1 MSLCS
6 PSSALTLVDMSF
18 LPAGVKSGVLP
29 VCAPVAGVSGKM
41 KFVGVGFFCFF
52 SSVNLKT
59 EFIHFLRGGHAI
71 QNVQLLIIH
80 LLCKK

>member
-6 PSSALTLVDMSF
+6 QSSAFTFVDMSF

-29 VCAPVAGVSGKM
+29 VCAPVVGVSGKM
-41 KFVGVGFFCFF
+41 RLWVWVFFFL
-52 SSVNLKT
+52 SMNLKT
-59 EFIHFLRGGHAI
+59 EFIHFLRGCCTI